1 MTKNKFQSPENE
13 SYLEFFI
20 HNAWIPEWHLLKI
33 ENYIYNLKNFNSFC
47 KGNLQLELSD
57 DNTKDSMKDL
67 LMVEII
73 ISVMFLAESLAAIT
87 QACVTNPKN
96 IQKHLK
102 EFNATKFYS
111 KISSMDD
118 TYLFSWDE
126 IPGEDSDR
134 LIEFIE
140 QKFGIG
146 WIKTANI
153 EKMDNVRTI
162 RVSTEKNSLSLKL
175 NREQTKAVLTIDN
188 VITDPFIA
196 KMENGKLNIYD
207 NDYYAKILSIPQ
219 IDLISEDKRETMLE
233 GIRYLK
239 EVLNEIKEYYFSH
252 LDLFNSYK
260 HGFRI
265 FPFSSID
272 GDDKIFSVIM
282 YFSLRHKQNETTI
295 IRMDKNPQKHQQL
308 AKKIVYIIRII
319 LENHANKLKNP
330 ESWEMTIPAKNKDE
344 I

>member
-1 MTKNKFQSPENE
+1 MTENKFQSPKNE

-20 HNAWIPEWHLLKI
+20 HNGWVPEWHLLKI
-33 ENYIYNLKNFNSFC
+33 KNYIYNLENLDSFC
-47 KGNLQLELSD
+47 KGTLQLELSD
-57 DNTKDSMKDL
+57 DNTKDSMKDF

-96 IQKHLK
+96 IQKYLK
-102 EFNATKFYS
+102 EFKATYFYS
-111 KISSMDD
+111 RISSMDNA
-118 TYLFSWDE
+118 YLFSWDE
-126 IPGEDSDR
+126 IPGKDSGR
-134 LIEFIE
+134 LFEFIE
-140 QKFGIG
+140 QNFGID

-153 EKMDNVRTI
+153 EKIDDVRTI
-162 RVSTEKNSLSLKL
+162 RVSTEKNSLSLRL
-175 NREQTKAVLTIDN
+175 NHEKTKAILTIDN
-188 VITDPFIA
+188 VRTDPFIA

-207 NDYYAKILSIPQ
+207 NDYCAKILSIPQ
-219 IDLISEDKRETMLE
+219 IDLFSEDKRETMLE

-265 FPFSSID
+265 FPFSSFD
-272 GDDKIFSVIM
+272 GDDKIVSVIM
-282 YFSLRHKQNETTI
+282 YFPSHHKQNEATI

-308 AKKIVYIIRII
+308 ANKIVNIIRII
-319 LENHANKLKNP
+319 LENHVNKLKNP
-330 ESWEMTIPAKNKDE
+330 ESWEMIIPAKSKDE

>member
-1 MTKNKFQSPENE
+1 
-13 SYLEFFI
+13 
-20 HNAWIPEWHLLKI
+20 
-33 ENYIYNLKNFNSFC
+33 
-47 KGNLQLELSD
+47 
-57 DNTKDSMKDL
+57 
-67 LMVEII
+67 
-73 ISVMFLAESLAAIT
+73 MFLAESLAAIT

-153 EKMDNVRTI
+153 EKMDDVRTI

-219 IDLISEDKRETMLE
+219 IDLFSEDKRETMLE

-308 AKKIVYIIRII
+308 AKKIVNIIRII